1 MRYRW
6 FLFLLLFSCQSCH
19 RQEAIRGNTSV
30 ADQYAQG
37 FSIRKSEMVTK
48 LTVRNPWEKARNI
61 QFEYYLLD
69 KNMQIPD
76 SLSSKNIIRTPVKR
90 VICLSTS
97 HLAFLEIIEE
107 LDKVTGISGAPY
119 ISNAFIRKGILEGTI
134 RDVGYGANL
143 NYEEIIRQKPDL
155 VLVYGVDSEIS
166 GFLVKFRDLGIPAVI
181 MAEYLES
188 TPLGKAEWVKLAAT
202 FFGKEKMADSL
213 FSGIESRYLQMAS
226 LTKEQKMNPNVIV
239 GLPYKDSWWIPGG
252 ASYLAG
258 LIRDAGGN
266 YLGCNNTSHE
276 SYVISMEDAIQ
287 LFSGADIWINTGTVT
302 RKSEILASEE
312 RFNKISFFGSA
323 RIFNNNNRATP
334 AGGMDFW
341 ESGTVQPDV
350 ILGDLIRIFH
360 PGFLPADT
368 LTYYREIK

>member
-6 FLFLLLFSCQSCH
+6 FLFILLFSCQSCH
-19 RQEAIRGNTSV
+19 REKVNRGNSSV

-69 KNMQIPD
+69 NNIQIPD
-76 SLSSKNIIRTPVKR
+76 SLSGKNIIRTPVKR

-97 HLAFLEIIEE
+97 HLAFLEIIGE

-119 ISNAFIRKGILEGTI
+119 ISNAAIRKGILEGTI
-134 RDVGYGANL
+134 TDVGYGANL

-213 FSGIESRYLQMAS
+213 FSGIEGRYLQMAG
-226 LTKEQKMNPNVIV
+226 LTKELKMNPNVIV

-258 LIRDAGGN
+258 LIKDAGGN
-266 YLGCNNTSHE
+266 YLGCNNKSHE

-302 RKSEILASEE
+302 RKSEILASED
-312 RFNKISFFGSA
+312 RFRKLSFFGNA
-323 RIFNNNNRATP
+323 RIFNNNNRSTP

-341 ESGTVQPDV
+341 ESGTVHPDV

-360 PGFLPADT
+360 PGLLPADS